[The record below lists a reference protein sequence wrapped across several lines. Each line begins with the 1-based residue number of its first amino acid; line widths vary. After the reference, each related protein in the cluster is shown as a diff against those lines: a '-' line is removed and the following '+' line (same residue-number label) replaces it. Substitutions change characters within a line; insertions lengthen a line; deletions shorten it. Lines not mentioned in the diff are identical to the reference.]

1 MANILILS
9 KDNSWVILSPGRTGG
24 RLLSLLI
31 VQAYQSEG
39 IKLKESYPEDSELR
53 KIKPSELCHTHD
65 PHLINFV
72 NKNTRLVINT
82 RNIID
87 IALSWFKTQQINTYD
102 HQTYLDLKKSIPK
115 FNLDINEFKKIIG
128 ETVSWHR
135 TVSAYDPECIC
146 IDYSDFENNPE
157 NIYKILDIETPKD
170 FYIPLLKT
178 PGSHSDWIENWEEIK
193 QFIDRNP
200 QLNCPPQMEFFLK
213 NKRIAA

>member
-9 KDNSWVILSPGRTGG
+9 NDDSWVILSPGHTGG

-31 VQAYQSEG
+31 VQSYQNEG
-39 IKLKESYPEDSELR
+39 ITLKESIPEDSELR
-53 KIKPSELCHTHD
+53 KIKPRELCHTHD
-65 PHLINFV
+65 PHLINFL
-72 NKNTRLVINT
+72 NKTTRVVINT

-87 IALSWFKTQQINTYD
+87 IALSVFRTQQINTYD
-102 HQTYLDLKKSIPK
+102 FQTQKSISK
-115 FNLDINEFKKIIG
+115 FNLDINEFKKVIG

-135 TVSAYDPECIC
+135 TVSAYDPKCIC
-146 IDYSDFENNPE
+146 IDYSEFENNPE
-157 NIYKILDIETPKD
+157 NIYKLLDIEIPKN
-170 FYIPLLKT
+170 FYIPLMKV
-178 PGSHSDWIENWEEIK
+178 PEAHSDWIENWEEIK